1 MTGSGRGRA
10 YCRGPLKRA
19 LDLSVSALALA
30 VFAPLL
36 LLAALLVLLT
46 SGRPVLFRQERIGLE
61 GRRFRIL
68 KFRTMRDGPGGTA
81 ITGAGDRRITPA
93 GALLRASKIDE
104 LPQFFNVLKGDM
116 AIVGPRPEI
125 PRFVAGYSAAERRVL
140 DVRPGLTDLAT
151 LAYRDEE
158 RLLGTVAEGD
168 RERFYASEVLPKKL
182 LLNLQYVERASLRED
197 LAIVLRTAAAIVLPE
212 RR

>member
-1 MTGSGRGRA
+1 MTAAGRGRG

-19 LDLSVSALALA
+19 LDLSVSTLLLAFL
-30 VFAPLL
+30 APLL

-46 SGRPVLFRQERIGLE
+46 SGAPILFRQERIGLD
-61 GRRFRIL
+61 GRSFRIL
-68 KFRTMRDGPGGTA
+68 KFRTMRHGPPGTA

-104 LPQFFNVLKGDM
+104 LPQLFNVLKGEM
-116 AIVGPRPEI
+116 AIVGPRPEV
-125 PRFVAGYSAAERRVL
+125 PRFVAGYSPVERRVL

-168 RERFYASEVLPKKL
+168 RERFYASQVLPGKL
-182 LLNLQYVERASLRED
+182 LLNLQYIERASLRED
-197 LAIVLRTAAAIVLPE
+197 LAIVLRTAAAIVLPA